1 MLNIMKQN
9 KTIFTTLLMLL
20 FGAVTMF
27 GQVAISGT
35 VTESATGEPVI
46 GASVVE
52 EGTSNGT
59 ITDFDGNFALT
70 VADGAQVTVS
80 YVGFKSQTL
89 PAQAVMHVSLAED
102 SELLE
107 EVIVTGYTTQR
118 KADLSGAVSVMD
130 MSKPQSEG
138 SANMLSSMQGRLAG
152 VQITTDAAPGGGNS
166 SVRIRGIST
175 VNGSD
180 PLYVIDGIATNENLN
195 SLNPGDIESIQ
206 VLKDASSASI
216 YGSRAANGVIIITT
230 KRGKK
235 DRLSVNLGYSA
246 SLQTIATQHKM
257 LNAEQW
263 GNVYGQAALNSGL
276 PLNHPFY
283 TFAADGTATLKPY
296 ATDLATGDP
305 TTLVPT
311 DTDWQAAVYHPAWTH
326 NLNASVAS
334 SGEKGNVYFSGNY
347 MTQDGLVK
355 ETYYE
360 RLSARV
366 NSDFNIGKWVKVGEN
381 LMVARWKNN
390 GCDTQNDRGIPSLTL
405 MQHPAMPVTDADG
418 NYVSPL
424 QVLNSDY
431 ANPAQQLYLGR
442 DNNSVNW
449 RIFGNAFIEVHPGI
463 KELTLKSNIGIE
475 HIQYLS
481 NTYNR
486 KAEPT
491 AVNSMSR
498 SYGQG
503 DTWTWTNT
511 IAYNNVWKDVHHF
524 DALLGTEAIGY
535 RSEDVGA
542 SRKGYAF
549 ENLNYMII
557 NSGSDAQTNSGATA
571 AWGLFSVFGKVDYNF
586 ADRYLISA
594 TVRRDATSR
603 LYIKNNSGWFPSFSA
618 AWRFTAESFFPDQK
632 WMTDG
637 KIRAGWGTNGNAAIA
652 NFYSA
657 YSTYT
662 YDIGN
667 SSYDLNGTNTSTVT
681 GIKVA
686 TTGNKDL
693 KWETTMQT
701 NVGLDMAFFNNALTT
716 SLDWYLK
723 DTKDM
728 LTIPPVLS
736 VAGENAAKYMNTGD
750 MRNWG
755 VEWQLDYRSK
765 DYSGFSWAANFNLS
779 YYKNTVVKLNDNV
792 HQIGGDVRLIEGQP
806 MGVYYGYVVDGIFQN
821 KQQVADHAI
830 QQGAAPGRLIYRD
843 LNGDGKITDADQ
855 CIIGDP
861 NPDLTLGLNFD
872 FKYKGLTLSMFFNSE
887 LGFDIINHNK
897 NLTDF
902 AWNGKNDANNRGVA
916 ILNAWTESNPT
927 ATIPA
932 VALTDVN
939 NESRMSTYFVE
950 DGSYLKMKYIKLSYD
965 LPKKVLTPWHCE
977 GINFF
982 AQLENVFTIT
992 RYTGLDPE
1000 LPLSTY
1006 GSRIDSGAYPRA
1018 RTFSLGVNMAF

>member
-1 MLNIMKQN
+1 MLNIMKQ
-9 KTIFTTLLMLL
+9 KKSIFTAILLLAAMMLH
-20 FGAVTMF
+20 AEV
-27 GQVAISGT
+27 QVSGT
-35 VTESATGEPVI
+35 VIEAANGEPII

-70 VADGAQVTVS
+70 VQDGAQVTIS
-80 YVGFKSQTL
+80 YVGFKAQTL
-89 PAQAVMHVSLAED
+89 PAQANMRVAMAED
-102 SELLE
+102 SELLD

-130 MSKPQSEG
+130 MSKPQSES
-138 SANMLSSMQGRLAG
+138 SATMLSSMQGRLAG

-166 SVRIRGIST
+166 SIRIRGIST

-180 PLYVIDGIATNENLN
+180 PLYVIDGIATTENLN

-246 SLQTIATQHKM
+246 SLQTIARQHRM

-263 GNVYGQAALNSGL
+263 GTVYGQAALNAGIT
-276 PLNHPFY
+276 PTHPFY
-283 TFAADGTATLKPY
+283 TFAADGTATLNPSY
-296 ATDLATGDP
+296 TYTNANGESVTMTP
-305 TTLVPT
+305 TN
-311 DTDWQAAVYHPAWTH
+311 TDWQQAVYSPSWTH
-326 NLNASVAS
+326 NVNASVANS
-334 SGEKGNVYFSGNY
+334 SEKGSVYFSGNY
-347 MTQDGLVK
+347 MNQDGLVD

-360 RLSARV
+360 RFSARV
-366 NSDFNIGKWVKVGEN
+366 NSDFKIGNWVKVGEN
-381 LMVARWKNN
+381 LMVARWKDN
-390 GCDTQNDRGIPSLTL
+390 GCGAQNDRGIPSLTL
-405 MQHPAMPVTDADG
+405 MQHPALTVKNADG
-418 NYVSPL
+418 SFTSPL

-431 ANPAQQLYLGR
+431 ANPVQELYLQR
-442 DNNSVNW
+442 DNNSVSW
-449 RIFGNAFIEVHPGI
+449 RIFGNAFLEVHPGI

-481 NTYNR
+481 NSYNR

-491 AVNSMSR
+491 AGNSMSR
-498 SYGQG
+498 TYGQG

-511 IAYNNVWKDVHHF
+511 AAYNNVWKDVHHF

-535 RSEDVGA
+535 KAQDLGA
-542 SRKGYAF
+542 TRKGYAF
-549 ENLNYMII
+549 EDINYMVI
-557 NSGSDAQTNSGATA
+557 NSGSDTQTNSGGTS
-571 AWGLFSVFGKVDYNF
+571 AWGLFSVFGKVDYNY
-586 ADRYLISA
+586 ADRYLFSV

-618 AWRFTAESFFPDQK
+618 AWRFTAEKFFPEQK

-637 KIRAGWGTNGNAAIA
+637 KLRAGWGTNGNAAIS
-652 NFYSA
+652 NLYSA

-667 SSYDLNGTNTSTVT
+667 SSYDLNGSNTSTVT

-716 SLDWYLK
+716 SIDWYLK

-728 LTIPPVLS
+728 LTVPPVLS
-736 VAGENAAKYMNTGD
+736 VAGENAERYMNTGD

-755 VEWQLDYRSK
+755 IEWQLDYRSK
-765 DYSGFSWAANFNLS
+765 DYNGFSWAANFNLS
-779 YYKNTVVKLNDNV
+779 HYKNTVVKLNDNV
-792 HQIGGDVRLIEGQP
+792 HQIGGSTRLIEGQP

-821 KQQVADHAI
+821 KQEVADHAI
-830 QQGAAPGRLIYRD
+830 QQGAAPGRLRYRD
-843 LNGDGKITDADQ
+843 LDGDGRITDDDQ

-861 NPDLTLGLNFD
+861 NPDLMMGLNLD
-872 FKYKGLTLSMFFNSE
+872 FKYKGLTLSMFFTSE
-887 LGFDIINHNK
+887 LGFDIINDTK

-902 AWNGKNDANNRGVA
+902 AWNGLASANNRGVA
-916 ILNAWTESNPT
+916 IMNAWTESNPT

-932 VALTDVN
+932 VSLSNNN
-939 NESRMSTYFVE
+939 NENRMSTYFVE

-965 LPKKVLTPWHCE
+965 LPKKALTPWHCQSLS
-977 GINFF
+977 FF
-982 AQLENVFTIT
+982 AQLENVFTAT
-992 RYTGLDPE
+992 KYSGLDPE
-1000 LPLSTY
+1000 LPLSSY
-1006 GSRIDSGAYPRA
+1006 GSRRDNGAYPRA
-1018 RTFSLGVNMAF
+1018 RTFSLGLNMSF

>member
-1 MLNIMKQN
+1 MKQK
-9 KTIFTTLLMLL
+9 KTIFTTFLLLIGMALY
-20 FGAVTMF
+20 AQVQVT
-27 GQVAISGT
+27 GT
-35 VTESATGEPVI
+35 VVEASNGEPII
-46 GASVVE
+46 GASIIE
-52 EGTSNGT
+52 EGTGNGT
-59 ITDFDGNFALT
+59 ITDFDGNFTLT
-70 VADGAQVTVS
+70 VQDGAQITVS
-80 YVGFKSQTL
+80 YVGFKTQTL
-89 PAQAVMHVSLAED
+89 PAQATMRVALGED

-195 SLNPGDIESIQ
+195 SLNPADIESIQ

-246 SLQTIATQHKM
+246 SLQTISSQYKM

-263 GNVYGQAALNSGL
+263 GTMYGQAALNSGL
-276 PLNHPFY
+276 PLTHPFY
-283 TFAADGTATLKPY
+283 TFAADGTATMNSVVNYIDGNGNP
-296 ATDLATGDP
+296 ATI
-305 TTLVPT
+305 VPT
-311 DTDWQAAVYHPAWTH
+311 NTDWQKSVYSPAWTH

-347 MTQDGLVK
+347 MTQDGLVN
-355 ETYYE
+355 ETYYS

-405 MQHPAMPVTDADG
+405 MQHPALQAVREDG
-418 NYVSPL
+418 TYVSPL

-431 ANPAQQLYLGR
+431 ANPVQQLHLGR
-442 DNNSVNW
+442 DNNSVSW
-449 RIFGNAFIEVHPGI
+449 RIFGNAFLEVHPGL
-463 KELTLKSNIGIE
+463 KELTLKTNIGIE

-481 NTYNR
+481 NSYNR

-491 AVNSMSR
+491 SVNSMSR

-511 IAYNNVWKDVHHF
+511 AAYNNVWKEVHHF
-524 DALLGTEAIGY
+524 DALIGTEAIGY
-535 RSEDVGA
+535 RAEDLGA
-542 SRKGYAF
+542 SRKDYAF
-549 ENLNYMII
+549 ENYNYMII
-557 NSGSDAQTNSGATA
+557 NSGADAQTNSGGTS
-571 AWGLFSVFGKVDYNF
+571 AWGLFSVFGKVDYNY
-586 ADRYLISA
+586 ADRYLFSV

-603 LYIKNNSGWFPSFSA
+603 LYLKNNSGWFPSFSA
-618 AWRFTAESFFPDQK
+618 AWRFTAEKWFPEQK
-632 WMTDG
+632 WFTDG
-637 KIRAGWGTNGNAAIA
+637 KIRAGWGTNGNAAIS
-652 NFYSA
+652 NLYSA

-667 SSYDLNGTNTSTVT
+667 SSYDLNGTNNSTVT

-686 TTGNKDL
+686 STGNQNL

-701 NVGLDMAFFNNALTT
+701 NVGLDMAFFNNALTMNF
-716 SLDWYLK
+716 DWYLK

-728 LTIPPVLS
+728 LTVPPVLS

-755 VEWQLDYRSK
+755 IEWQVDYRSK
-765 DYSGFSWAANFNLS
+765 DYNGFSWAANFNLS
-779 YYKNTVVKLNDNV
+779 HYKNTVVKLNDNV

-821 KQQVADHAI
+821 KQEVADHAI
-830 QQGAAPGRLIYRD
+830 QQGAAPGRLVYRD
-843 LNGDGKITDADQ
+843 LNGDGRITDEDQ

-861 NPDLTLGLNFD
+861 NPDLTLGLNLD
-872 FKYKGLTLSMFFNSE
+872 LKYKGLTLSMFFNSE

-897 NLTDF
+897 HLTDF
-902 AWNGKNDANNRGVA
+902 AWNGLASANNRGVA
-916 ILNAWTESNPT
+916 ILNAWTESNPN

-932 VALTDVN
+932 VALTDNN

-965 LPKKVLTPWHCE
+965 LPKRVLTPWHCE
-977 GINFF
+977 GINIF
-982 AQLENVFTIT
+982 AQVENVFTIT
-992 RYTGLDPE
+992 KYTGLDPE
-1000 LPLSTY
+1000 LPLSSY
-1006 GSRIDSGAYPRA
+1006 GSRVDSGAYPRA

>member
-1 MLNIMKQN
+1 MK
-9 KTIFTTLLMLL
+9 KTTKYCLTWLLMLL
-20 FGAVTMF
+20 SAPLFAY
-27 GQVAISGT
+27 Q
-35 VTESATGEPVI
+35 ATGVVVEKATNEPVI

-52 EGTSNGT
+52 QGTSNGT
-59 ITDFDGNFALT
+59 ITDFDGMFVLE
-70 VADGAQVTVS
+70 VADGAMLEIS
-80 YVGFKSQTL
+80 YVGYATQTITAGTDL
-89 PAQAVMHVSLAED
+89 KIMLEED
-102 SELLE
+102 TELLD

-118 KADLSGAVSVMD
+118 KADLTGAVSVMD

-138 SANMLSSMQGRLAG
+138 SASMLSSMQGRLAG

-166 SVRIRGIST
+166 SIRIRGIST

-180 PLYVIDGIATNENLN
+180 PLYVIDGIATTENLN

-230 KRGKK
+230 KSGKK

-246 SLQTIATQHKM
+246 SLQTIAKQHKM

-263 GNVYGQAALNSGL
+263 GTVYGRAALNAGITPS
-276 PLNHPFY
+276 HPFY
-283 TFAADGTATLKPY
+283 TFDADGNATMLSSIRY
-296 ATDLATGDP
+296 VNANGDSASLSP
-305 TTLVPT
+305 SN
-311 DTDWQAAVYHPAWTH
+311 TDWQDAVYSPAWTH
-326 NLNASVAS
+326 NVNASVAS
-334 SGEKGNVYFSGNY
+334 SSEKGNVYFSGNY
-347 MTQDGLVK
+347 MNQDGLVD

-390 GCDTQNDRGIPSLTL
+390 GCGEQNDRGIPSLTL
-405 MQHPAMPVTDADG
+405 MQHPALPTGNATDG
-418 NYVSPL
+418 FVSPQ

-431 ANPAQQLYLGR
+431 ANPVQQLYLQR
-442 DNNSVNW
+442 DNNTVSW
-449 RIFGNAFIEVHPGI
+449 RVFGNAFIEVHPGL

-475 HIQYLS
+475 HIQYLN

-491 AVNSMSR
+491 SGNSFSR

-511 IAYNNVWKDVHHF
+511 VSYANVWNKVHHF
-524 DALLGTEAIGY
+524 DALAGVEAIGY
-535 RSEDVGA
+535 KSEDLSA
-542 SRKGYAF
+542 SRKDYAF
-549 ENLNYMII
+549 EDVNYMVL
-557 NSGSDAQTNSGATA
+557 NSGSNAQTNSGGTS
-571 AWGLFSVFGKVDYNF
+571 AWGLFSFFAKADYNY
-586 ADRYLISA
+586 ADRYLFSV

-603 LYIKNNSGWFPSFSA
+603 LYIENNSGWFPSFSA
-618 AWRFTAESFFPDQK
+618 AWRFTAEKFFPDQK

-637 KIRAGWGTNGNAAIA
+637 KLRVGWGTNGNAAIS
-652 NFYSA
+652 NLYSA
-657 YSTYT
+657 YTTYT

-667 SSYDLNGTNTSTVT
+667 SSYDLNGTNTATVT
-681 GIKVA
+681 GIKVSS
-686 TTGNKDL
+686 TGNKAL

-701 NVGLDMAFFNNALTT
+701 NVGLDLGFFNNSLIT

-728 LTIPPVLS
+728 LTVPPVLS
-736 VAGENAAKYMNTGD
+736 VAGENAEKYMNTGD

-755 VEWQLDYRSK
+755 IEWQLDYHSPS
-765 DYSGFSWAANFNLS
+765 YNGFSWAANFNLTH
-779 YYKNTVVKLNDNV
+779 YKNTVVKLNDNQS
-792 HQIGGDVRLIEGQP
+792 QIGGRTRLIEGQA
-806 MGVYYGYVVDGIFQN
+806 MGVYYGYVADGIFQN
-821 KQQVADHAI
+821 AQEVADHAV
-830 QQGAAPGRLIYRD
+830 QQGAAPGRLRYRD
-843 LNGDGKITDADQ
+843 LNGDGRITDDDQ

-861 NPDLTLGLNFD
+861 NPNIMLGLNLD

-887 LGFDIINHNK
+887 LGFNIINDTK

-902 AWNGKNDANNRGVA
+902 AWNGLASANNRGVA
-916 ILNAWTESNPT
+916 ILDAWTPENPD

-932 VALTDVN
+932 VSLSNNN
-939 NESRMSTYFVE
+939 NENRMSTYFVE
-950 DGSYLKMKYIKLSYD
+950 DGSYFKMKYLKIGYD
-965 LPKKVLTPWHCE
+965 LPEKCLKPWHCQ
-977 GINFF
+977 GLNIF
-982 AQLENVFTIT
+982 AQVENVFTIT
-992 RYTGLDPE
+992 KYSGLDPE

-1006 GSRIDSGAYPRA
+1006 GSRCDNGSYPRA
-1018 RTFSLGVNMAF
+1018 RTFTLGINLAF

>member
-1 MLNIMKQN
+1 MK
-9 KTIFTTLLMLL
+9 KSTKYCLSWLLMLMAAPL
-20 FGAVTMF
+20 FGF
-27 GQVAISGT
+27 Q
-35 VTESATGEPVI
+35 ATGVIIDKATNEPVI

-52 EGTSNGT
+52 QGTTNGT
-59 ITDFDGNFALT
+59 ITDFDGMFLLE
-70 VADGAQVTVS
+70 VADGAVLEIS
-80 YVGFKSQTL
+80 YVGYASQTL
-89 PAQAVMHVSLAED
+89 PAAADMKVILAED
-102 SELLE
+102 TELLD

-118 KADLSGAVSVMD
+118 KADLTGAVSVMD

-166 SVRIRGIST
+166 SIRIRGIST

-230 KRGKK
+230 KKGKK

-246 SLQTIATQHKM
+246 SLQTISARHKM

-263 GNVYGQAALNSGL
+263 GTVYGQAALNAGIT
-276 PLNHPFY
+276 PTHPFY
-283 TFAADGTATLKPY
+283 TFDAEGNATLLSSMTY
-296 ATDLATGDP
+296 TNSNGETVTLNP
-305 TTLVPT
+305 TN
-311 DTDWQAAVYHPAWTH
+311 TDWQDAVYHPAWTH
-326 NLNASVAS
+326 NVNASVANS
-334 SGEKGNVYFSGNY
+334 SEKGSIYFSGNY
-347 MTQDGLVK
+347 MSQDGMVK

-366 NSDFNIGKWVKVGEN
+366 NSDFKIGKWVKVGEN

-405 MQHPAMPVTDADG
+405 MQHPALPYQDADG
-418 NYVSPL
+418 NYISPL

-431 ANPAQQLYLGR
+431 QNPVQSLYLQR

-449 RIFGNAFIEVHPGI
+449 RVFGNAFIEVNPWVKGLI
-463 KELTLKSNIGIE
+463 LKSNIGIE
-475 HIQYLS
+475 HIQYLT

-491 AVNSMSR
+491 AGNSFTR

-511 IAYNNVWKDVHHF
+511 ISYANVWKDVHHF
-524 DALLGTEAIGY
+524 DALFGVEAIGY
-535 RSEDVGA
+535 KSQDVSGT
-542 SRKGYAF
+542 RKGYAF
-549 ENLNYMII
+549 EDVNYMVL
-557 NSGSDAQTNSGATA
+557 NSGSDTQTNSGGTS
-571 AWGLFSVFGKVDYNF
+571 AWSLFSLFAKADYNY
-586 ADRYLISA
+586 ADRYLFSV

-603 LYIKNNSGWFPSFSA
+603 LYIENNSGWFPSFSA
-618 AWRFTAESFFPDQK
+618 AWRFTAEKFFPDQK

-637 KIRAGWGTNGNAAIA
+637 KVRVGWGTNGNAAIS

-667 SSYDLNGTNTSTVT
+667 SSYDLNGSGTSTVT

-686 TTGNKDL
+686 STGNKTL

-701 NVGLDMAFFNNALTT
+701 NVGIDLGFFNNSLTT
-716 SLDWYLK
+716 NLDWYLK

-736 VAGENAAKYMNTGD
+736 VAGENAEKYMNTGD

-755 VEWQLDYRSK
+755 IEWTLDYRSK
-765 DYSGFSWAANFNLS
+765 DYSGFSWGANFNLS
-779 YYKNTVVKLNDNV
+779 HYKNTVVKLNDNV
-792 HQIGGDVRLIEGQP
+792 HQIGSDVRLIEGQA

-821 KQQVADHAI
+821 AQQVADHAV

-843 LNGDGKITDADQ
+843 LNGDGKITDDDQ

-861 NPDLTLGLNFD
+861 NPTITMGLNLD
-872 FKYKGLTLSMFFNSE
+872 FKYKGLTVSMFFNSE
-887 LGFDIINHNK
+887 LGFDIINHTK

-902 AWNGKNDANNRGVA
+902 AWNGLASANNRGVA
-916 ILNAWTESNPT
+916 ILDAWTPDNPD

-932 VALTDVN
+932 VSLSNNN
-939 NESRMSTYFVE
+939 NENRMSTYFVE
-950 DGSYLKMKYIKLSYD
+950 NGSYMKMKYLKVGYD
-965 LPKKVLTPWHCE
+965 LPQKWLTPWKCQSL
-977 GINFF
+977 NVF
-982 AQLENVFTIT
+982 AQVENVFTIT
-992 RYTGLDPE
+992 GYSGLDPE

-1006 GSRIDSGAYPRA
+1006 GSRRDSGAYPRA
-1018 RTFSLGVNMAF
+1018 RTFTLGVNLAF

>member
-1 MLNIMKQN
+1 M
-9 KTIFTTLLMLL
+9 
-20 FGAVTMF
+20 
-27 GQVAISGT
+27 
-35 VTESATGEPVI
+35 
-46 GASVVE
+46 
-52 EGTSNGT
+52 
-59 ITDFDGNFALT
+59 
-70 VADGAQVTVS
+70 
-80 YVGFKSQTL
+80 
-89 PAQAVMHVSLAED
+89 
-102 SELLE
+102 LE
-107 EVIVTGYTTQR
+107 EVVVTGYTTQR
-118 KADLSGAVSVMD
+118 KADLTGSVAVMD
-130 MSKPQSEG
+130 MSKPQSEA

-166 SVRIRGIST
+166 TIRIRGIST

-246 SLQTIATQHKM
+246 SLQTVARTHKM

-263 GNVYGQAALNSGL
+263 GTVYGQAALNAGIA
-276 PLNHPFY
+276 PTHPFY
-283 TFAADGTATLKPY
+283 TFAADGTATLNPSITY
-296 ATDLATGDP
+296 TNTNGEAV
-305 TTLVPT
+305 TLVPT
-311 DTDWQAAVYHPAWTH
+311 NTVWQNAVYSPAWTH
-326 NLNASVAS
+326 NVNASVAAS
-334 SGEKGNVYFSGNY
+334 TEKGNVYFSGNY
-347 MTQDGLVK
+347 MKQDGLVN

-381 LMVARWKNN
+381 LMVARWKDN
-390 GCDTQNDRGIPSLTL
+390 GCGTQDDRGIPSLTL
-405 MQHPAMPVTDADG
+405 MQHPALPYKDANG
-418 NYVSPL
+418 NFVSPL
-424 QVLNSDY
+424 QVLKSDY
-431 ANPAQQLYLGR
+431 ANPVQQLYLGR
-442 DNNSVNW
+442 DNNTVSW
-449 RIFGNAFIEVHPGI
+449 RIFGNAFVEVHPGI

-475 HIQYLS
+475 HVQYLS
-481 NTYNR
+481 NTYTR

-491 AVNSMSR
+491 AVNSFSR
-498 SYGQG
+498 GYGQG

-511 IAYNNVWKDVHHF
+511 AAYANVWNEVHHF
-524 DALLGTEAIGY
+524 DALFGTEAIGY
-535 RSEDVGA
+535 KFQDVGGT
-542 SRKGYAF
+542 RKGYAF
-549 ENLNYMII
+549 EDVNYMVL
-557 NSGSDAQTNSGATA
+557 NSGSESQTNYGGTS
-571 AWGLFSVFGKVDYNF
+571 AWGLFSIFAKADYNY

-618 AWRFTAESFFPDQK
+618 AWRFTAESFFPEQSYF
-632 WMTDG
+632 TDG
-637 KIRAGWGTNGNAAIA
+637 KIRVGWGTNGNAAIS

-667 SSYDLNGTNTSTVT
+667 SSYDLNGSNSATVT

-686 TTGNKDL
+686 STGNKDL

-701 NVGLDMAFFNNALTT
+701 NVGLDLAFFNNSLTT

-728 LTIPPVLS
+728 LTVPPVLS
-736 VAGENAAKYMNTGD
+736 VAGENATKFMNTGD

-755 VEWQLDYRSK
+755 VEWMVDYRSK
-765 DYSGFSWAANFNLS
+765 NYNGFSWGANFNLS
-779 YYKNTVVKLNDNV
+779 HYKNTVVKLNDYV
-792 HQIGGDVRLIEGQP
+792 HSIGGDIRLIEGQA
-806 MGVYYGYVVDGIFQN
+806 MGVYYGYVNDGIFQN
-821 KQQVADHAI
+821 QQQVAEHAI

-843 LNGDGKITDADQ
+843 LNGDGTITDADQ

-861 NPDLTLGLNFD
+861 NPDLSMGLNLD
-872 FKYKGLTLSMFFNSE
+872 FKYKGLTVSFFFNSD
-887 LGFDIINHNK
+887 LGFDIINSTK

-902 AWNGKNDANNRGVA
+902 AWNGLATANNRGIR
-916 ILNAWTESNPT
+916 ILDAWTPENPN

-932 VALTDVN
+932 VSLSNNN
-939 NESRMSTYFVE
+939 NENRMSTYFVE
-950 DGSYLKMKYIKLSYD
+950 DGSYVKMKYIKVGYD
-965 LPKKVLTPWHCE
+965 LPNKVLTPWHCQ
-977 GINFF
+977 GLNIF

-992 RYTGLDPE
+992 KYSGLDPE
-1000 LPLSTY
+1000 LPLGTY
-1006 GSRIDSGAYPRA
+1006 GARVDNGSYPRA
-1018 RTFSLGVNMAF
+1018 RTFSLGINLAF